1 MMNFTKDNLIVVPKA
16 EVQAGTP
23 AIMVN
28 DMVLLLTGGTS
39 VAEYDLN
46 EDLDTLNDNLTLLA
60 GIDIT
65 IEETAEI
72 EDINNEIDILNE
84 KLINIKG

>member
-1 MMNFTKDNLIVVPKA
+1 MINFTKDNLIAVPKE

-28 DMVLLLTGGTS
+28 DMALLLPGGTS

-46 EDLDTLNDNLTLLA
+46 DDLDTLNDNLTLLA